1 MVFTGT
7 FQRTLDGKLRVLL
20 PKRMRADLSD
30 SPLFLTPGTDHCL
43 EMHTDVSLNELA
55 VKANK
60 TSSGSR
66 NLRSFSRLFYAR
78 AQQCDIDKQGRIRI
92 TSELAQIADLG
103 KDIVFVGVGFHWE
116 IWDQNRWEDYLVQNY
131 QAFDEI
137 AETTFNPPGFAESDL
152 LPPEL
157 GDATTET
164 LDQSGNIA
172 DATTR
177 KVTPK

>member
-20 PKRMRADLSD
+20 PKRMRVGLPESTK
-30 SPLFLTPGTDHCL
+30 LYLTPGTDHCL

-60 TSSGSR
+60 SSSGSK

-78 AQQCDIDKQGRIRI
+78 AQECDIDKQGRIRI
-92 TSELAQIADLG
+92 PSELAGIADLG
-103 KDIVFVGVGFHWE
+103 KDIVLVGVGFHWE
-116 IWDQNRWEDYLVQNY
+116 IWDQNRWEEYLTQHH

-137 AETTFNPPGFAESDL
+137 AETTFNPPGFDGVDL
-152 LPPEL
+152 P
-157 GDATTET
+157 
-164 LDQSGNIA
+164 GNEQDEPA
-172 DATTR
+172 DSINTNTNRPTR